1 MESLEWNSS
10 WRFFNIGDDF
20 KMRMIVMDNDDNN
33 DANVDDLSQGFPVL
47 LHPVGSPSSS
57 QLLIPA
63 DTFRLHSIP
72 VLIAVEYIWFLS
84 NHICYNM

>member
-1 MESLEWNSS
+1 MESLQSHS
-10 WRFFNIGDDF
+10 LWRFFNIGDDF

-63 DTFRLHSIP
+63 GTFRLHSVP
-72 VLIAVEYIWFLS
+72 VLIAVEYTWFLS
-84 NHICYNM
+84 NNIYFNI

>member
-1 MESLEWNSS
+1 MESLQSHS
-10 WRFFNIGDDF
+10 LWRFFNLGDDF
-20 KMRMIVMDNDDNN
+20 KMIIMDNDNN
-33 DANVDDLSQGFPVL
+33 DDGVDDLSQGFPVL

-84 NHICYNM
+84 NHMYYNS